1 MLPGR
6 GTWYPLLGL
15 LVIAMVPGADGAK
28 QTSSSLKQD
37 DDLFARS
44 FVRSFIQL
52 ILLFVYLF
60 ELLFCGTL
68 HSRVWGSSTGIYF

>member
-15 LVIAMVPGADGAK
+15 LVIAMVPGSDGAK

-37 DDLFARS
+37 DDLFVHS
-44 FVRSFIQL
+44 FVHSFIYSTDV
-52 ILLFVYLF
+52 FVAVYL
-60 ELLFCGTL
+60 L
-68 HSRVWGSSTGIYF
+68 V